1 MILIVL
7 YKKANMVIN
16 THKKLSITPR
26 HIQTTRLLCECEL
39 YMSNYD
45 KDPEMKRV
53 MQQFHDRTTQR
64 FQEYDEKLQEKRQKC
79 KEQCDKEI
87 QKIILKDKI
96 EKDLNEKFSLLHTD
110 IQSDDIPTC
119 ICERSMTDKVEKGCL
134 RCGYGLGS
142 VAPMI
147 GLTGSV
153 AVNVWKTAELAAAKA
168 AAIAEGL
175 AAGEAARIKAGIDAV
190 ISKLSSLLGVSTI
203 DDKVLGLV
211 FDGTNYMKVS
221 VISEKVYSHYTTL
234 CTPRIVNGGPV
245 GDFIF
250 TGPVCNL
257 VKPNRPVIWD
267 SISAKAIIYEKVEEA
282 VAKGTQA
289 ADLVAK
295 NTADEVTKA
304 AIETSKKAIE
314 AATTSYY
321 TPIIA
326 SIVAIVVIVLIMV
339 IIYLIL
345 RYRRKRK

>member
-1 MILIVL
+1 
-7 YKKANMVIN
+7 
-16 THKKLSITPR
+16 
-26 HIQTTRLLCECEL
+26 
-39 YMSNYD
+39 
-45 KDPEMKRV
+45 
-53 MQQFHDRTTQR
+53 MQQFQDRTSQK
-64 FQEYDEKLQEKRQKC
+64 FQEYEELMQEKRQKR
-79 KEQCDKEI
+79 KDQCDKEI
-87 QKIILKDKI
+87 QKIILKDKL
-96 EKDLNEKFSLLHTD
+96 EKELTEKFATLQTD
-110 IQSDDIPTC
+110 IHSDAIPSC
-119 ICERSMTDKVEKGCL
+119 VCEKSIAEKAEKGCL
-134 RCGYGLGS
+134 RCGYGLGSVAPMIGLTGS

-203 DDKVLGLV
+203 DVQNMGLV

-257 VKPNRPVIWD
+257 VQQNPQVMWD
-267 SISAKAIIYEKVEEA
+267 RNLAKAIINEKVKKV
-282 VAKGTQA
+282 VAEGTQA
-289 ADLVAK
+289 ADLVAEA
-295 NTADEVTKA
+295 TTKEATEA

-326 SIVAIVVIVLIMV
+326 SIVAIVIIVLI
-339 IIYLIL
+339 L
-345 RYRRKRK
+345 

>member
-1 MILIVL
+1 
-7 YKKANMVIN
+7 
-16 THKKLSITPR
+16 
-26 HIQTTRLLCECEL
+26 
-39 YMSNYD
+39 
-45 KDPEMKRV
+45 MKRI
-53 MQQFHDRTTQR
+53 MQQFQDRTSQK
-64 FQEYDEKLQEKRQKC
+64 FQEYEELMQEKRQKR
-79 KEQCDKEI
+79 KDQCDKEI
-87 QKIILKDKI
+87 QKIILKDKL
-96 EKDLNEKFSLLHTD
+96 EKELTEKFATLQTD
-110 IQSDDIPTC
+110 IHSDAIPSC
-119 ICERSMTDKVEKGCL
+119 VCEKSIAEKAEKGCL

-203 DDKVLGLV
+203 DVQNMGLV

-257 VKPNRPVIWD
+257 VQQNPQVMWD
-267 SISAKAIIYEKVEEA
+267 RNLAKAIINEKVKKV
-282 VAKGTQA
+282 VAEGTQA
-289 ADLVAK
+289 ADLVAEA
-295 NTADEVTKA
+295 TTKEATEA
-304 AIETSKKAIE
+304 AIETSKKAID
-314 AATTSYY
+314 AATTTYY

-326 SIVAIVVIVLIMV
+326 SIVAIVIIVLILV
-339 IIYLIL
+339 IIYKIL
-345 RYRRKRK
+345 RYRRKKKMKKKLQYIKLLEE